1 MVPAALGCRAPCSS
15 VPPVVGFP
23 SPESPARRR
32 ASVILVTNNMA
43 TSKSKTSTSTAV
55 IENNNGANPERE
67 RIFNA
72 FRQWGYLEGDL
83 DPLGFLRP
91 RIAPELQLEGEYARE
106 ARAIYSSTIG
116 VEINHIYAPERRRWI
131 YEQMESPSQGFEVTK
146 KHQQRIL
153 DLLIRADIFE
163 QVMQQRY
170 LGSKRFSLEGVT
182 ALIPLVDELLDT
194 GSRLGAIELVMGMS
208 HRGRLNVIAQVA
220 KRPPDE
226 IFAGFE
232 DVNPRSVLG
241 SGDVKYHMGAT
252 GEYTT
257 RSGNKVHIHLVSN
270 PSHLE
275 AVDPVTVGRTRAK
288 QDRTGEGGREKY
300 LPLLVHG
307 DAAFAGQGILAE
319 TMNYADLPGYT
330 VGGTIHVIV
339 NNLLGFTTSYLEEH
353 STRFAACIARRQSI
367 PIFHVNGEDVDA
379 VVRVARLATEYRY
392 LFGTDV
398 VIDLIGYRRH
408 GHSEVDDPTITQP
421 LLYKKIKEHP
431 PLWEIYADDIGA
443 TDAQAQAATI
453 KAEFESAQKDA
464 GKLTKKPLMRDLPK
478 YWDQYY
484 GGLHKQEFEVE
495 TGLSTEEL
503 SDLTNHLTTYPEGF
517 HIHPK
522 VKKLLEQRAEM
533 GTGKR
538 PVDYGMAEA
547 LAFASLAKTGI
558 PVRLSGQD
566 SRRGTFNQRHSVLI
580 DIENENEYVPLENIA
595 PGQAPCGIHNSTLSE
610 PGVLGFEYGYSRDYP
625 EALVLW
631 EAQFGDFVNVAQAI
645 IDQFISAGEAKWNL
659 LSGLVLL
666 LPHGYEGQGPE
677 HSSARIERFI
687 QLAAK
692 HNIQITQPS
701 NAAQYFHLLRRQ
713 ALRHWRKPLIVF
725 TPKSMLRHPDASSPI
740 EDFRRTN
747 FQNVL
752 PDTEVGTADR
762 ILVCTGKIGHEL
774 RAERKK
780 RKDTSTAIVFLE
792 QLYPF
797 PDKELA
803 AEFARHG
810 ETGDIVWVQEEPAN
824 MGALFNMLPRL
835 QRIAGN
841 RHVMSVK
848 RSSSASPATGS
859 AKAHEVEQKTLLTL
873 AFTTKG

>member
-1 MVPAALGCRAPCSS
+1 MTPK
-15 VPPVVGFP
+15 
-23 SPESPARRR
+23 
-32 ASVILVTNNMA
+32 T
-43 TSKSKTSTSTAV
+43 KTSNGGSRAAV
-55 IENNNGANPERE
+55 AETNGSNPERE
-67 RIFNA
+67 RVFSA
-72 FRQWGYLEGDL
+72 YRQWGYLEGDL

-91 RIAPELQLEGEYARE
+91 RETPELEHDGEYARE
-106 ARAIYSSTIG
+106 ARSIYSSTIG
-116 VEINHIYAPERRRWI
+116 VEINHIYSPERRRWI
-131 YEQMESPSQGFEVTK
+131 YEQMESDASEVTEQD
-146 KHQQRIL
+146 HQRIL
-153 DLLIRADIFE
+153 DLLIRADVFE

-182 ALIPLVDELLDT
+182 ALIPLVDEVLDT
-194 GSRLGAIELVMGMS
+194 AAQRGAVELVMGMS
-208 HRGRLNVIAQVA
+208 HRGRLNVIAHVA
-220 KRPPDE
+220 QRPPQE

-232 DVNPRSVLG
+232 DVDPRSVLG

-257 RSGNKVHIHLVSN
+257 RSGGKVHIHLVSN

-330 VGGTIHVIV
+330 VGGTIHVVV
-339 NNLLGFTTSYLEEH
+339 NNLLGFTTSYTEEH

-392 LFGTDV
+392 KFGTDV

-443 TDAQAQAATI
+443 TDAEAQAATI
-453 KAEFESAQKDA
+453 KAEFEAAQKQA
-464 GKLTKKPLMRDLPK
+464 GSIKQKPLMRELPK
-478 YWDQYY
+478 YWNNYF
-484 GGLHKQEFEVE
+484 GGLHRPEYEVE
-495 TGLSTEEL
+495 TGLSQDEL
-503 SDLTNHLTTYPEGF
+503 SELTARLTTYPEGF

-522 VKKLLEQRAEM
+522 VKKLLEQRGEM
-533 GTGKR
+533 GEGKR

-547 LAFASLAKTGI
+547 LAFASLVKSGTH
-558 PVRLSGQD
+558 VRFSGQD

-595 PGQAPCGIHNSTLSE
+595 AGQARCEIYNSTLSE
-610 PGVLGFEYGYSRDYP
+610 AGVLGFEYGYSRDYP
-625 EALVLW
+625 ESLVLW

-659 LSGLVLL
+659 LSGVVML

-692 HNIQITQPS
+692 HNIQIAQPS

-713 ALRHWRKPLIVF
+713 AMRHWRKPLVVF

-740 EDFRRTN
+740 ADFTN
-747 FQNVL
+747 KNFLNVI
-752 PDTEVGTADR
+752 PDTEVGEADR
-762 ILVCTGKIGHEL
+762 ILICTGKIGHEL
-774 RAERKK
+774 QAERKK

-797 PDKELA
+797 PEQEVV
-803 AEFARHG
+803 AEFDRHG
-810 ETGDIVWVQEEPAN
+810 KNADIVWVQEEPAN

-835 QRIAGN
+835 KRVAGD
-841 RHVMSVK
+841 RPVLSVK
-848 RSSSASPATGS
+848 RSSGASPATGS

-873 AFTTKG
+873 AFTTK

>member
-1 MVPAALGCRAPCSS
+1 MTP
-15 VPPVVGFP
+15 
-23 SPESPARRR
+23 
-32 ASVILVTNNMA
+32 
-43 TSKSKTSTSTAV
+43 KSKTSNGGSRAAV
-55 IENNNGANPERE
+55 AETNGSNPERE
-67 RIFNA
+67 RVFSA
-72 FRQWGYLEGDL
+72 YRQWGYLEGDL

-91 RIAPELQLEGEYARE
+91 RETPELEHDGEYARE
-106 ARAIYSSTIG
+106 ASAIYSSTIG
-116 VEINHIYAPERRRWI
+116 VEINHIYSPERRRWI
-131 YEQMESPSQGFEVTK
+131 YEQMESEPKEED
-146 KHQQRIL
+146 QQRIL
-153 DLLIRADIFE
+153 DLLIRADVFE

-182 ALIPLVDELLDT
+182 ALIPLVDEVLDT
-194 GSRLGAIELVMGMS
+194 AAQRGAVELVMGMS
-208 HRGRLNVIAQVA
+208 HRGRLNVMAHVAQ
-220 KRPPDE
+220 RPAQE

-232 DVNPRSVLG
+232 DVDPRSVLG

-252 GEYTT
+252 GEYKT
-257 RSGNKVHIHLVSN
+257 RSGGRVHIHLVSN

-330 VGGTIHVIV
+330 VGGTIHVVV
-339 NNLLGFTTSYLEEH
+339 NNLLGFTTSYTEEH

-392 LFGTDV
+392 KFGTDV

-443 TDAQAQAATI
+443 TDAQAQAAAI
-453 KAEFESAQKDA
+453 KAEFEAAQKQA
-464 GKLTKKPLMRDLPK
+464 GSIKQKPLMRELPQ
-478 YWDQYY
+478 YWNNFY
-484 GGLHKQEFEVE
+484 GGAYRPEYEVE
-495 TGLSTEEL
+495 TGLSQNEISEL
-503 SDLTNHLTTYPEGF
+503 TARLTTYPEGF

-533 GTGKR
+533 GEGKR

-547 LAFASLAKTGI
+547 LAFASLVKTGTH
-558 PVRLSGQD
+558 VRFSGQD
-566 SRRGTFNQRHSVLI
+566 SRRGTFNQRHSALI

-595 PGQAPCGIHNSTLSE
+595 PGQARCEIYNSTLSE
-610 PGVLGFEYGYSRDYP
+610 AGVLGFEYGYSRDYP
-625 EALVLW
+625 ESLVLW

-659 LSGLVLL
+659 LSGVVML

-692 HNIQITQPS
+692 HNIQIAQPS

-713 ALRHWRKPLIVF
+713 ALRHWRKPLVVF

-740 EDFRRTN
+740 EDFTHKN
-747 FQNVL
+747 FLNVI
-752 PDTEVGTADR
+752 PDTEVGEADR
-762 ILVCTGKIGHEL
+762 ILICTGKIGHEL
-774 RAERKK
+774 QAERKK

-797 PDKELA
+797 PEQEVV
-803 AEFARHG
+803 AEFDRHG
-810 ETGDIVWVQEEPAN
+810 KNADIVWVQEEPAN

-835 QRIAGN
+835 KRVAGD
-841 RHVMSVK
+841 RPVLSVK
-848 RSSSASPATGS
+848 RSSGASPATGS

-873 AFTTKG
+873 AFTTK

>member
-1 MVPAALGCRAPCSS
+1 MTP
-15 VPPVVGFP
+15 
-23 SPESPARRR
+23 
-32 ASVILVTNNMA
+32 
-43 TSKSKTSTSTAV
+43 KSKASNGGSRAAV
-55 IENNNGANPERE
+55 LENNGSNPERE
-67 RIFNA
+67 RVFNA
-72 FRQWGYLEGDL
+72 YRQFGYLEGDL

-91 RIAPELQLEGEYARE
+91 RETPELEREGEYARE
-106 ARAIYSSTIG
+106 AREIYSSTIG

-131 YEQMESPSQGFEVTK
+131 FERMESEPPQED
-146 KHQQRIL
+146 QQRIL

-182 ALIPLVDELLDT
+182 ALIPLVDEVLDS
-194 GSRLGAIELVMGMS
+194 GARLGATELVMGMS
-208 HRGRLNVIAQVA
+208 HRGRLNVIAHVA
-220 KRPPDE
+220 RRDPQE

-232 DVNPRSVLG
+232 DVDPRSVLG

-275 AVDPVTVGRTRAK
+275 AVDPVTIGRTRAK
-288 QDRTGEGGREKY
+288 QDRTGQGGREKF

-330 VGGTIHVIV
+330 VGGTIHVVV
-339 NNLLGFTTSYLEEH
+339 NNLLGFTTSYTEEH

-392 LFGTDV
+392 KFGTDV

-431 PLWEIYADDIGA
+431 PLWEIYADDSGA
-443 TDAQAQAATI
+443 SDAQSEAATI
-453 KAEFESAQKDA
+453 KAEFEAAQKKA
-464 GKLTKKPLMRDLPK
+464 GSIKQKPLMRDLPQ
-478 YWDQYY
+478 YWNNYY
-484 GGLHKQEFEVE
+484 GGLYKPEFEVE
-495 TGLSTEEL
+495 TGLSSEEL
-503 SDLTNHLTTYPEGF
+503 SELTQRLTTYPDGF

-533 GTGKR
+533 GAGKR
-538 PVDYGMAEA
+538 AVDYGMAEA
-547 LAFASLAKTGI
+547 LAFASLVKSGTH
-558 PVRLSGQD
+558 VRLSGQD
-566 SRRGTFNQRHSVLI
+566 TRRGTFNQRHSALI
-580 DIENENEYVPLENIA
+580 DIENENEFVPLENIA
-595 PGQAPCGIHNSTLSE
+595 PDQARCEIYNSTLSE
-610 PGVLGFEYGYSRDYP
+610 AGVLGFEYGYSRDYP
-625 EALVLW
+625 ESLVLW

-659 LSGLVLL
+659 LSGVVLL

-692 HNIQITQPS
+692 HNIQIAQPS

-713 ALRHWRKPLIVF
+713 ALRHWRKPLVVF

-740 EDFRRTN
+740 EDFTHKN
-747 FQNVL
+747 FLNVI
-752 PDTEVGTADR
+752 PDTEVGEADR
-762 ILVCTGKIGHEL
+762 ILICTGKIGHEL
-774 RAERKK
+774 QAERKK

-797 PDKELA
+797 PEQEVA
-803 AEFARHG
+803 AEFDRHG
-810 ETGDIVWVQEEPAN
+810 KDADIVWVQEEPAN

-835 QRIAGN
+835 KRIAGD
-841 RHVMSVK
+841 RPVLSVK
-848 RSSSASPATGS
+848 RSSGASPATGS

-873 AFTTKG
+873 AFTTK

>member
-1 MVPAALGCRAPCSS
+1 MPKTKIPGAAAM
-15 VPPVVGFP
+15 
-23 SPESPARRR
+23 A
-32 ASVILVTNNMA
+32 ASR
-43 TSKSKTSTSTAV
+43 
-55 IENNNGANPERE
+55 NNGSNPERE
-67 RIFNA
+67 RVFA
-72 FRQWGYLEGDL
+72 AYRQFGYLEGDL

-91 RIAPELQLEGEYARE
+91 RPTPELEDDGEYARE
-106 ARAIYSSTIG
+106 ARGIYSSTIG
-116 VEINHIYAPERRRWI
+116 VEINHLYAPDRRRWI
-131 YEQMESPSQGFEVTK
+131 HERMEAPSQGFEVTPED
-146 KHQQRIL
+146 QQRIL
-153 DLLIRADIFE
+153 DLLIRADVFE

-182 ALIPLVDELLDT
+182 ALIPLVDEVLDSA
-194 GSRLGAIELVMGMS
+194 SRLGAIELVMGMS
-208 HRGRLNVIAQVA
+208 HRGRLNVIAHVA
-220 KRPPDE
+220 KRPPQE

-232 DVNPRSVLG
+232 DVDPRSVLG

-252 GEYTT
+252 GEYVTH
-257 RSGNKVHIHLVSN
+257 SGGKVHIHLVSN

-288 QDRTGEGGREKY
+288 QDRTGEGGRGKY

-330 VGGTIHVIV
+330 VGGTIHVVV
-339 NNLLGFTTSYLEEH
+339 NNLLGFTTSYTEEH

-367 PIFHVNGEDVDA
+367 PIFHVNAEDVDA
-379 VVRVARLATEYRY
+379 VVRVARMAVEYRY
-392 LFGTDV
+392 QFGTDV

-443 TDAQAQAATI
+443 SDAQSKVAVI
-453 KAEFESAQKDA
+453 KAEFEAAQKKA
-464 GKLTKKPLMRDLPK
+464 GSLKHKPMLRELPK
-478 YWDQYY
+478 YWGKYF
-484 GGLHKQEFEVE
+484 GGIHRPEFEVE
-495 TGLSTEEL
+495 TGLSSEEL
-503 SDLTNHLTTYPEGF
+503 SELTARLTTYPADF

-547 LAFASLAKTGI
+547 LAFASLVKTGTH
-558 PVRLSGQD
+558 VRMSGQD

-595 PGQAPCGIHNSTLSE
+595 ADQARCEIYNSTLSE
-610 PGVLGFEYGYSRDYP
+610 AGVLGFEYGYSRDYP
-625 EALVLW
+625 ESLVLW

-659 LSGLVLL
+659 LSGLVML

-692 HNIQITQPS
+692 HNIQIAQPS

-713 ALRHWRKPLIVF
+713 AIRYWRKPLVVF

-740 EDFRRTN
+740 EDFTHKN
-747 FQNVL
+747 FLNVI
-752 PDTEVGTADR
+752 PDTTVGEADR
-762 ILVCTGKIGHEL
+762 ILICTGKIGHEL
-774 RAERKK
+774 QAERKK
-780 RKDTSTAIVFLE
+780 RNDTSTAIVFLE

-797 PDKELA
+797 PEEEVV
-803 AEFARHG
+803 AEFNRHG
-810 ETGDIVWVQEEPAN
+810 NNADIVWVQEEPAN
-824 MGALFNMLPRL
+824 MGAMFNMLPRL
-835 QRIAGN
+835 KRIAGD
-841 RHVMSVK
+841 RPVLSVK
-848 RSSSASPATGS
+848 RSSGASPATGS
-859 AKAHEVEQKTLLTL
+859 AKAHEVEQRTLLTL
-873 AFTTKG
+873 AFTTK

>member
-1 MVPAALGCRAPCSS
+1 MP
-15 VPPVVGFP
+15 
-23 SPESPARRR
+23 
-32 ASVILVTNNMA
+32 T
-43 TSKSKTSTSTAV
+43 KSKNSSAV
-55 IENNNGANPERE
+55 IDAAAANGSASNGSRANGSNPERE
-67 RIFNA
+67 QVFA
-72 FRQWGYLEGDL
+72 AYRQFGYLEGDL

-91 RIAPELQLEGEYARE
+91 RETPELQIDSKYARE

-116 VEINHIYAPERRRWI
+116 VEINHMYAPERRRWI
-131 YEQMESPSQGFEVTK
+131 YDRMESPDQGYEVTQEDQK
-146 KHQQRIL
+146 RIL
-153 DLLIRADIFE
+153 DLLMRADLFE
-163 QVMQQRY
+163 QVIQQRY
-170 LGSKRFSLEGVT
+170 LGSKRFSLEGET
-182 ALIPLVDELLDT
+182 ALIPLVDEVLDT
-194 GSRLGAIELVMGMS
+194 GSRLGAVQLVMGMS
-208 HRGRLNVIAQVA
+208 HRGRLNVIAHVA
-220 KRPPDE
+220 QRPAEE

-232 DVNPRSVLG
+232 DVDPRSVLG

-252 GEYTT
+252 GEYET
-257 RSGNKVHIHLVSN
+257 RSGGAVNIHLVSN

-275 AVDPVTVGRTRAK
+275 AVDPVTIGRSRAK

-330 VGGTIHVIV
+330 VGGTIHVVV
-339 NNLLGFTTSYLEEH
+339 NNLLGFTTSYTEEH

-379 VVRVARLATEYRY
+379 VVRVARMATEFRY
-392 LFGTDV
+392 KFGTDV

-421 LLYKKIKEHP
+421 LLYKKIKDHP

-443 TDAQAQAATI
+443 TDAQAKAAVI
-453 KAEFESAQKDA
+453 KAEFEEAQKKA
-464 GKLTKKPLMRDLPK
+464 KSVKQKPTMRSLPK
-478 YWDQYY
+478 YWDGYF
-484 GGLHKQEFEVE
+484 GGLYKPEFEVE
-495 TGLSTEEL
+495 TGLSSEEI
-503 SDLTNHLTTYPEGF
+503 SELTARLTTYPDGF

-547 LAFASLAKTGI
+547 LAFASLVKAGTPI
-558 PVRLSGQD
+558 RFSGQD

-580 DIENENEYVPLENIA
+580 DTENENEYVPLENIA
-595 PGQAPCGIHNSTLSE
+595 QGQARCEIYNSTLSE
-610 PGVLGFEYGYSRDYP
+610 AGVLGFEYGYSRDYP
-625 EALVLW
+625 ESLVLW

-659 LSGLVLL
+659 LSGLVML

-692 HNIQITQPS
+692 HNIQIAQPS

-725 TPKSMLRHPDASSPI
+725 TPKSMLRHPDASSPL
-740 EDFRRTN
+740 EDFTHKN
-747 FQNVL
+747 FLNVI
-752 PDTEVGTADR
+752 PDTEVGEADR
-762 ILVCTGKIGHEL
+762 ILICTGKIGHEL
-774 RAERKK
+774 EAERKK

-797 PDKELA
+797 PEEEVI
-803 AEFARHG
+803 AEFDRHG
-810 ETGDIVWVQEEPAN
+810 KHGDIVWVQEEPAN
-824 MGALFNMLPRL
+824 MGALFNMLTRL
-835 QRIAGN
+835 KRIAGD
-841 RHVMSVK
+841 RPVLSVK
-848 RSSSASPATGS
+848 RSSSPSPATGS
-859 AKAHEVEQKTLLTL
+859 SKAHEVEQKTLLTL
-873 AFTTKG
+873 AFTTK

>member
-1 MVPAALGCRAPCSS
+1 MANVKSQVSRGAAA
-15 VPPVVGFP
+15 VVEPP
-23 SPESPARRR
+23 S
-32 ASVILVTNNMA
+32 
-43 TSKSKTSTSTAV
+43 
-55 IENNNGANPERE
+55 NGATNPERE
-67 RIFNA
+67 RTFNA

-91 RIAPELQLEGEYARE
+91 RPTPELQGDNEYARE

-116 VEINHIYAPERRRWI
+116 VEINHIYSPERRQWI
-131 YEQMESPSQGFEVTK
+131 YDRMESPSQGFELTEEDRK
-146 KHQQRIL
+146 RIL

-182 ALIPLVDELLDT
+182 ALIPLVDEILDT
-194 GSRLGAIELVMGMS
+194 GARLGAVELVMGMS
-208 HRGRLNVIAQVA
+208 HRGRLNVIAHVA
-220 KRPPDE
+220 KRPPEE

-232 DVNPRSVLG
+232 DVDPRSVLG

-252 GEYTT
+252 GEYVTH
-257 RSGNKVHIHLVSN
+257 SGGKVHIHLVSN

-288 QDRTGEGGREKY
+288 QDRTGEGGREKF

-319 TMNYADLPGYT
+319 TMNYADLPSYT
-330 VGGTIHVIV
+330 VGGTIHIVV
-339 NNLLGFTTSYLEEH
+339 NNLLGFTTSYVEEH

-379 VVRVARLATEYRY
+379 VVRVGRLATEYRY
-392 LFGTDV
+392 RFGTDV

-408 GHSEVDDPTITQP
+408 GHSEVDDPTVTQP
-421 LLYKKIKEHP
+421 LLYKKIKDHP

-443 TDAQAQAATI
+443 TDAPEQAAAI
-453 KAEFESAQKDA
+453 KAEFESAQKNA
-464 GKLTKKPLMRDLPK
+464 GKLTKKPTLRELPK

-484 GGLHKQEFEVE
+484 GGLHKPEFEVE
-495 TGLSTEEL
+495 TGLSKEEL
-503 SDLTNHLTTYPEGF
+503 TELSSRLTTYPSDF

-533 GTGKR
+533 GEGKR
-538 PVDYGMAEA
+538 AVDYGMAEA
-547 LAFASLAKTGI
+547 LAFASLVKSGM

-566 SRRGTFNQRHSVLI
+566 SRRGTFNQRHSALI

-595 PGQAPCGIHNSTLSE
+595 AGQARCGIHNSTLSE
-610 PGVLGFEYGYSRDYP
+610 PGVLGYEYGYSRDYP

-631 EAQFGDFVNVAQAI
+631 EAQFGDFVNVAQAV

-740 EDFRRTN
+740 EDFTN
-747 FQNVL
+747 KNFRNVL
-752 PDTEVGTADR
+752 PDTEIGRADR

-774 RAERKK
+774 RAERTK
-780 RKDTSTAIVFLE
+780 RKDNSTAIVFVE
-792 QLYPF
+792 QMYPF

-803 AEFARHG
+803 DEFARHG
-810 ETGDIVWVQEEPAN
+810 SEGDIVWVQEEPAN

-835 QRIAGN
+835 ERIAGN
-841 RHVMSVK
+841 RHVLSVK
-848 RSSSASPATGS
+848 RSSSPSPASGS

>member
-1 MVPAALGCRAPCSS
+1 MTPKSRTSNGRSVAAVA
-15 VPPVVGFP
+15 
-23 SPESPARRR
+23 E
-32 ASVILVTNNMA
+32 TNG
-43 TSKSKTSTSTAV
+43 S
-55 IENNNGANPERE
+55 NPERE
-67 RIFNA
+67 RVFNIY
-72 FRQWGYLEGDL
+72 RQWGYLEGDL

-91 RIAPELQLEGEYARE
+91 RETPELETEGEYARE

-131 YEQMESPSQGFEVTK
+131 YEQMESEPPKEDQN
-146 KHQQRIL
+146 RIF
-153 DLLIRADIFE
+153 DLLLRADIFE

-170 LGSKRFSLEGVT
+170 LGSKRFSLEGTT
-182 ALIPLVDELLDT
+182 ALIPLVDEVLDT
-194 GSRLGAIELVMGMS
+194 ASCLGAVELVMGMS
-208 HRGRLNVIAQVA
+208 HRGRLNVIAHVA
-220 KRPPDE
+220 QRPPDE

-232 DVNPRSVLG
+232 DVDPRSVLG

-252 GEYTT
+252 GEYKT
-257 RSGNKVHIHLVSN
+257 RSGGKVHIHLVSN

-330 VGGTIHVIV
+330 VGGTIHIIV
-339 NNLLGFTTSYLEEH
+339 NNLIGFTTSYTEEH

-379 VVRVARLATEYRY
+379 VVRVARVATEYRY
-392 LFGTDV
+392 KFGTDV

-421 LLYKKIKEHP
+421 LLYKKIKDHP

-443 TDAQAQAATI
+443 TDAQA
-453 KAEFESAQKDA
+453 KAEAIRAEFDAAQKKA
-464 GKLTKKPLMRDLPK
+464 GAIKRKPTMRELPQ
-478 YWDQYY
+478 YWNQYY
-484 GGLHKQEFEVE
+484 GGPHKPEFEVE
-495 TGLSTEEL
+495 TGLVPDEI
-503 SDLTNHLTTYPEGF
+503 SDLSQRLTTYPAGF

-533 GTGKR
+533 GAGKR
-538 PVDYGMAEA
+538 AVDYGMAEA
-547 LAFASLAKTGI
+547 LAFGSLVKGGI

-566 SRRGTFNQRHSVLI
+566 TRRGTFNQRHSVLI
-580 DIENENEYVPLENIA
+580 DIENENEFVPLENIA
-595 PGQAPCGIHNSTLSE
+595 QGQARCEIYNSTLSE
-610 PGVLGFEYGYSRDYP
+610 AGVLGFEYGYSRDYP
-625 EALVLW
+625 ESLVLW

-659 LSGLVLL
+659 LSGVVML

-692 HNIQITQPS
+692 HNIQIAQPS

-713 ALRHWRKPLIVF
+713 ALRHWRKPLVVF

-740 EDFRRTN
+740 ADFTHKN
-747 FQNVL
+747 FLNVI
-752 PDTEVGTADR
+752 PDTEVGEADR
-762 ILVCTGKIGHEL
+762 ILICTGKIGHEL
-774 RAERKK
+774 QAERKK
-780 RKDTSTAIVFLE
+780 RKDTTTAIVFLE

-797 PDKELA
+797 PEQEVI
-803 AEFARHG
+803 AEFDRHG
-810 ETGDIVWVQEEPAN
+810 QNNDIVWVQEEPAN

-835 QRIAGN
+835 KRIAGD
-841 RHVMSVK
+841 RPVLSVK
-848 RSSSASPATGS
+848 RSSGASPATGS
-859 AKAHEVEQKTLLTL
+859 SKAHEVEQKTLLTL
-873 AFTTKG
+873 AFTTK